1 MLVFVPLFSC
11 ARCLMAL
18 TIFLYDEN
26 KKTLTFCHFAIDFL
40 FFTRYILYR
49 F

>member
-1 MLVFVPLFSC
+1 MLVFVPLFLCPLLKGS
-11 ARCLMAL
+11 LYL
-18 TIFLYDEN
+18 LYDEN

-40 FFTRYILYR
+40 FFSRYILYR